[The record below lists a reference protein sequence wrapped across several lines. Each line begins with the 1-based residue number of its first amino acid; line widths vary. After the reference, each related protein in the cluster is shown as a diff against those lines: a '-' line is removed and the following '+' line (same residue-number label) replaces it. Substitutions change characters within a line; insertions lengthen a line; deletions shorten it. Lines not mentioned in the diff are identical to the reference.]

1 MTKPTT
7 YERKGTVDS
16 HNVDI
21 VNSVQSVAD
30 ATDAKGIEID
40 TDRVI
45 STDAFDEQ
53 TATPPDAVTI
63 DVEPMDPIESKSA
76 DLIAAIGEM
85 FQSKLG
91 GDADEIAKSLKGQD
105 LASMSYDALVTL
117 HGDLAAM

>member
-45 STDAFDEQ
+45 STDAFDN
-53 TATPPDAVTI
+53 AVFMRDELI
-63 DVEPMDPIESKSA
+63 VFLQEPGNENDPAFVEINVNGDYRLAVRGNEV
-76 DLIAAIGEM
+76 
-85 FQSKLG
+85 KLRR
-91 GDADEIAKSLKGQD
+91 
-105 LASMSYDALVTL
+105 
-117 HGDLAAM
+117 